1 MGGPAD
7 IHILRNMYTKSC
19 ILTVF
24 FFIIL
29 PRTHTANL
37 HAHKNRK
44 DYLSKLLTGY
54 TPAHT
59 HTHICIHKWI
69 DSLCVHQ
76 KNSVVAQLDKTC
88 PRSRCFIS
96 SRLFIPVCFTSLA
109 SENIL
114 QWQWRISAEFQ
125 TYNLSSAVLW
135 HRVCCTPSWLIR
147 ALKRHYSL
155 VTLFK
160 KSVNISKKR

>member
-1 MGGPAD
+1 MPIMGGPAD

-59 HTHICIHKWI
+59 HTYLHTQM
-69 DSLCVHQ
+69 D
-76 KNSVVAQLDKTC
+76 
-88 PRSRCFIS
+88 RF
-96 SRLFIPVCFTSLA
+96 FM
-109 SENIL
+109 
-114 QWQWRISAEFQ
+114 
-125 TYNLSSAVLW
+125 
-135 HRVCCTPSWLIR
+135 CTPKEQCGGPVRQNLP
-147 ALKRHYSL
+147 K
-155 VTLFK
+155 VTVLYL
-160 KSVNISKKR
+160 